1 MRFLAV
7 LAFAAF
13 IAFSAWCAVAPMV
26 ATFEQHAAR
35 LAGI

>member
-1 MRFLAV
+1 MRFFIT

-13 IAFSAWCAVAPMV
+13 VAYAAWCAVAPMV